1 MESAFLTPSNNNMN
15 IQITQIKC
23 NSCGAIISQAGAG
36 GAVRLTGT
44 TIDFYS
50 SCAEKAVSFVAATF
64 AMPSAP
70 KTTMQ
75 KVRLANGATVM
86 LPASAP
92 LPQGA
97 AIVAS

>member
-1 MESAFLTPSNNNMN
+1 MN

-23 NSCGAIISQAGAG
+23 NACQGIIPVAGAN
-36 GAVRLTGT
+36 GAVRLNGT
-44 TIDFYS
+44 TIDFCA

-64 AMPSAP
+64 TMPQPARSA
-70 KTTMQ
+70 MQ
-75 KVRLANGATVM
+75 KVRLANGQTVM

-97 AIVAS
+97 VVVTS